1 MAIYKS
7 DIVDI
12 ELEKGNISR
21 NFLAHSIGM
30 TDSSADR
37 FGVRVF
43 RNGTPVD
50 LTGCSCQGFFRNA
63 DGTNIALTSYGTVDG
78 NTAYV
83 TLPQACYNV
92 DGPFCLA
99 IKLVGGGVTGTMRI
113 VDGVVDNTNTSGA
126 VAPTSSVPTYQE
138 IIAQYDAMVAATAA
152 AEAAANNG
160 MIADAFDV
168 ATAYTAGKY
177 VTNNGHLYRLTADH
191 AANVSWSNTQKTQV
205 DLGDEVTALNTG
217 TVKNPAMAAVFDETV
232 AYEAGQYVLYNSNL
246 YMFPDGH
253 EANTTWANSMKYQ
266 VTMTGEFVVEKKRT
280 EPSLE
285 MLVRKYGAPDGA
297 TIQLVGTQVPYR
309 YVEGTRVNT
318 HTSMRYTLP
327 DNIKTVDISMYALA
341 NMNSFTFLDA
351 NDNVLYYRC
360 ETQDGQVNITGLN
373 AWEAKYLVCSNNNNY
388 INTIFVTATIGGVG
402 QYIDEAKKANG
413 EQWTLL
419 HGVPQPYYY
428 SDTTQGEANYS
439 AEFTVAGYDY
449 IEVTSFNI
457 SSVNKVTFLDS
468 NGNVLGYFRTA
479 DQSEIGTTTTV
490 KMAVPANAAKVWV
503 GTYRVQR
510 PNVIVYGIMMPED
523 FGWEN
528 CSGTFVDYL
537 YTGPN
542 YNERVNGSK
551 EYAASQYDIFKIV
564 NGRVAN
570 NNNAFTAFDSN
581 NNIIGYVSLRAEEVT
596 DETYY
601 ICPTGTAKI
610 AIASGRAGA
619 GWSTSASIQ
628 VMKRKTTKLMSVLGD
643 SITTFENFVPSADYN
658 PFYMVG
664 NHDVSSAAETWWGR
678 ILIEK
683 GWKLSTD
690 NAWGG
695 SQVAATGGD
704 YTTSAMCNTRC
715 QDLAR
720 GGTPDIIIILGGTN
734 DFGHGVPIG
743 TWAGDADLPEVETD
757 FRAAYARMLMKIHAS
772 YPLAKV
778 YCCSLINRE
787 TDLVPGSMEKK
798 YGQYLTQF
806 NTAIRQIAP
815 MLNCTLIDLESCGLN
830 QYNMEE
836 YMADYHPDTGK
847 AVHPNRDGMA
857 LMASRILEH
866 LTRQ

>member
-7 DIVDI
+7 DIVDV
-12 ELEKGNISR
+12 ELENGNISR
-21 NFLAHSIGM
+21 NFLKHSIGSG
-30 TDSSADR
+30 DADANR
-37 FGVRVF
+37 FGVRTF
-43 RNGTPVD
+43 RNGIPED
-50 LTGCSCQGFFRNA
+50 LTGASIQGIFMNA
-63 DGTNIALTSYGTVDG
+63 AGSNIALTSYGTVSG
-78 NTAYV
+78 NEAYI

-92 DGPFCLA
+92 EGQFTLA
-99 IKLVGGGVTGTMRI
+99 LKLVKSGVTVTTRI
-113 VDGVVDNTNTSGA
+113 VDGVVDNTGTTGT

-152 AEAAANNG
+152 AQAAANNPA
-160 MIADAFDV
+160 IAVEFDV
-168 ATAYTAGKY
+168 TKDY
-177 VTNNGHLYRLTADH
+177 
-191 AANVSWSNTQKTQV
+191 
-205 DLGDEVTALNTG
+205 
-217 TVKNPAMAAVFDETV
+217 P
-232 AYEAGQYVLYNSNL
+232 AGQYVLYNAKI
-246 YMFPDGH
+246 YMMPAGH
-253 EANTTWANSMKYQ
+253 TANTSWSNTNKYE
-266 VTMTGEFVVEKKRT
+266 VTMANELTVTKERLAPTVD
-280 EPSLE
+280 
-285 MLVRKYGAPDGA
+285 MLARKYGATDEA
-297 TIQLVGTQVPYR
+297 TIQLVGEQVPYR
-309 YVEGTRVNT
+309 YREGTRVNT
-318 HTSMRYTLP
+318 HSSMRYTLP
-327 DNIKTVDISMYALA
+327 DNVRTVDISMYALQ
-341 NMNSFTFLDA
+341 NMNSYTFLDE
-351 NDNVLYYRC
+351 NDNVLYYRY
-360 ETQDGQVNITGLN
+360 EAQNAQVEITGLN
-373 AWEAKYLVCSNNNNY
+373 AWEAKYLICSNNNSY

-428 SDTTQGEANYS
+428 SDTTQGEANYT
-439 AEFTVAGYDY
+439 AEFTVTGYDY
-449 IEVTSFNI
+449 IEVTSYNI
-457 SSVNKVTFLDS
+457 SGVNKVTFLDS
-468 NGNVLGYFRTA
+468 NSAVIGYFRTA

-490 KMAVPANAAKVWV
+490 KMAVPANAVKVWI

-510 PNVIVYGIMMPED
+510 PNVLVYGIMMPDD

-528 CSGTFVDYL
+528 CSGSFVDYL

-542 YNERVNGSK
+542 YNVRTNGSK
-551 EYAASQYDIFKIV
+551 EFTAAQYDIFKIV
-564 NGRVAN
+564 NGRATN

-581 NNIIGYVSLRAEEVT
+581 GNIIGYVSMTAAEVT

-619 GWSTSASIQ
+619 GWSTSASIH

-643 SITTFENFVPSADYN
+643 SITTFENFVPTSDYN
-658 PFYMVG
+658 PFYLIG
-664 NHDVSSAAETWWGR
+664 NHDVASAAETWWGR

-720 GGTPDIIIILGGTN
+720 GGTPDVIIILGGTN

-757 FRAAYARMLMKIHAS
+757 FRAAYARMLMKIHSS

-815 MLNCTLIDLESCGLN
+815 MLNCTLIDMESCGLN
-830 QYNMEE
+830 QYNMET

-847 AVHPNRDGMA
+847 AVHPNRAGMA

-866 LTRQ
+866 LTRD